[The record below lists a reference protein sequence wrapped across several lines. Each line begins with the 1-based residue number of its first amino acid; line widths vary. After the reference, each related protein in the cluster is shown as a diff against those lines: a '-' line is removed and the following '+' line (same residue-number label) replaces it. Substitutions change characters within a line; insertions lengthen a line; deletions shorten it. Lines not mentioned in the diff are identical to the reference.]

1 MPIQPIDLQV
11 LFAHLNQVGKEQAV
25 QKNAAVI
32 QQAAQANE
40 MIEKSDQQDHSINET
55 KELEDGPEKVDDK
68 KDHKKQHH
76 EAGKKRDEPGQEDS
90 EEELDD
96 ILRDPDLGHHI
107 DITG

>member
-11 LFAHLNQVGKEQAV
+11 LFAHLSQVGKEQAV
-25 QKNAAVI
+25 LKNAAVI

-40 MIEKSDQQDHSINET
+40 MVKKSEQQDHSINQT
-55 KELEDGPEKVDDK
+55 KELEDGPEKIHEDR
-68 KDHKKQHH
+68 KKQN
-76 EAGKKRDEPGQEDS
+76 EKRGAEGKGEEKKQESS
-90 EEELDD
+90 EKED